1 MFNMIYNNLC
11 RSRSQLKN
19 LWVKGSNIHR
29 HHIIPKH
36 QGGLDEETNYTYLSV
51 REHIIAHYLLWK
63 IHKKP
68 NDLRAMHMLGC
79 NLTSE
84 QRKTIGIWCK
94 DNNIG
99 IFDPTKNFKSEWSK
113 RGAKTQMDKKIG
125 IHNPDNFKK
134 NASFGGKAGAKI
146 QMDKKIGIHN
156 PDNFK
161 KNSSLGGKAL
171 KNMVCVTN
179 GKHRTRIHPERL
191 EEFLSNGYIKGFVL
205 FTDI

>member
-1 MFNMIYNNLC
+1 MFDIIYNNLC
-11 RSRSQLKN
+11 CSRSQLKN

-63 IHKKP
+63 IYKKP

-84 QRKTIGIWCK
+84 QRKTIGFWCK

-113 RGAKTQMDKKIG
+113 RGVKTQIDKKIG

-134 NASFGGKAGAKI
+134 NASF
-146 QMDKKIGIHN
+146 
-156 PDNFK
+156 
-161 KNSSLGGKAL
+161 GGKAL

-205 FTDI
+205 FSDI